1 MGKNKS
7 PATITLV
14 LLDMTPEL
22 LVSTTKITMVMV
34 ETTTSVLLTL
44 EIMDTTLVLSARTR
58 RSKSVTSILMRTL
71 ARSPKLL
78 ARRLLTP
85 STSRSVRR
93 LSTLFV
99 MKLTNSITTVNMLPV
114 TSQLLLLVPRAI
126 MRSTMVRAMVMVI
139 RKDTE
144 YYSLLLFS
152 FLIRYQIYFSI

>member
-22 LVSTTKITMVMV
+22 LASTTKITMVMV

-44 EIMDTTLVLSARTR
+44 EIMDTTLGLRARTR

-152 FLIRYQIYFSI
+152 FFIRYQIYFSI